1 MKMLTLIWNHENLP
15 WPSWFKTAKLENWRK
30 AFQWKPVISQHV
42 RWKLGSISQN
52 CYFEYVPICK
62 LHRSSLTNLN
72 GNLRP
77 NNLPDPKYPINNWSV
92 ASIKKNGPSWK
103 CRCYACCCVV
113 AVSSRRWISG
123 RCLSSLWGK
132 SFGSEFFLRCSAF
145 NEELVVAGFGQ
156 GSLNGA
162 PYFWGIK

>member
-1 MKMLTLIWNHENLP
+1 MTIMIQNREAWK
-15 WPSWFKTAKLENWRK
+15 NWRK
-30 AFQWKPVISQHV
+30 AFPWKPVVRQHV
-42 RWKLGSISQN
+42 QWKLGSISQN
-52 CYFEYVPICK
+52 RYFEYVPICK
-62 LHRSSLTNLN
+62 LRFIAYLDPVLRISLVTED
-72 GNLRP
+72 P
-77 NNLPDPKYPINNWSV
+77 TISICFLPDPKYPIKNWCV
-92 ASIKKNGPSWK
+92 ASIKKNGPLWK
-103 CRCYACCCVV
+103 CRCYACCRVV